1 MGTVRAKK
9 LLFILIF
16 AFIGWAL
23 CGATMGIGM
32 AFTSEGNALIIHA
45 AAAPIIFG
53 TLSWI

>member
-1 MGTVRAKK
+1 MEK
-9 LLFILIF
+9 LTLKGLFIILVF

-32 AFTSEGNALIIHA
+32 AFTSEGNVLIIHA

>member
-1 MGTVRAKK
+1 MEK
-9 LLFILIF
+9 LTLKGLFIILVF